1 VTAMGG
7 SSKVKTLKVWRPGT
21 LGTGATHKTNARE
34 SSYAGAETYNDPTK
48 TDRSA
53 TYHYS
58 QTIPTSEPS
67 GANIGIGGS
76 LTGEITVVGKSDY
89 IVHQI
94 QLDGTA
100 VAGVTL
106 TGANAMQ
113 YKYTEVA

>member
-1 VTAMGG
+1 
-7 SSKVKTLKVWRPGT
+7 
-21 LGTGATHKTNARE
+21 
-34 SSYAGAETYNDPTK
+34 
-48 TDRSA
+48 
-53 TYHYS
+53 
-58 QTIPTSEPS
+58 
-67 GANIGIGGS
+67 